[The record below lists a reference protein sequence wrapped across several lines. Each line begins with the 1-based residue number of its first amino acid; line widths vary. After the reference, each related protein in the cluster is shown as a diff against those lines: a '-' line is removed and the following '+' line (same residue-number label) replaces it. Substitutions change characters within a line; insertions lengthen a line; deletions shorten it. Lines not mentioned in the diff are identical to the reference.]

1 MAGEQRLVDAD
12 CAPMK
17 WSNEREFVEV
27 GGLTAY
33 GINNIAM
40 FLRLH
45 RSNPQG
51 RKVRRDTDYQPTKF
65 EPVINLKTT
74 KTLGLEIP
82 PKVLTLVDEVIE

>member
-1 MAGEQRLVDAD
+1 
-12 CAPMK
+12 
-17 WSNEREFVEV
+17 
-27 GGLTAY
+27 
-33 GINNIAM
+33 M